1 LASILKGIWDVGIE
15 FRVWD
20 WVFGQVCMVEVGQ
33 AYMVEV
39 GEDFGQVCIVEVG
52 QAYMVEV
59 GDDYMVDVGEE
70 EDLD

>member
-1 LASILKGIWDVGIE
+1 MWELSFGYGT
-15 FRVWD
+15 
-20 WVFGQVCMVEVGQ
+20 VFGQVCKVEVGQ
-33 AYMVEV
+33 AYMVEM
-39 GEDFGQVCIVEVG
+39 GDFGQVCIVEVG